1 MRKTTI
7 SELEGRRVNIRMFN
21 LPIVISSA
29 AGSSAN
35 AEHPAEPK
43 NLLSARID
51 KDLVSVT
58 VFRKAG

>member
-1 MRKTTI
+1 M
-7 SELEGRRVNIRMFN
+7 NIRMFN
-21 LPIVISSA
+21 LPFVISSA

-35 AEHPAEPK
+35 AGDPAESR